1 MWLWILIGLNIIAK
15 VHGFPNGFLQE
26 PCTGNSMTPEH
37 RRRNGVLY
45 DPQNTKSPFEL
56 SCDQPKHEGD
66 PTTVVLR
73 GIQKATRFKGFMVQA
88 HETSGLPVGKFI
100 LLNPSMTRLLFCN
113 GLADSAV
120 INSNNQKKSL
130 LKVNWTAQ
138 GADGDINFRATFL
151 ESFNTFWEQVEGKG
165 CQTTTP
171 TPSTQPST
179 TTSTELSTP
188 TSTELSTT
196 TSTELSTTSTELST
210 TISTTKS
217 NTTEASMTTQQE
229 AVTFNLLEGAGVVV
243 IIADSFLV
251 VLKMALS
258 NIFITALH
266 NSPFSRCLNKWS
278 QISCSLLCAALEI
291 SAVVLLCVAEPIKV
305 TLVALVC
312 VAIVINF
319 IELVIVCLPIGPSHE
334 LKEICDHAAKV
345 CAVIHQIFTTA
356 VIFVGVSD
364 NCRKNWLLK
373 VMVAF
378 TLFILLSAIWLFVS
392 STQRKAILG
401 RSKLGSL
408 QKSERGKQQGKV
420 KKLSRAEVMVTAVSV
435 IFTFGNLCFS
445 VAVAVG
451 IFGYQQE

>member
-15 VHGFPNGFLQE
+15 VHGFSNGVFQQ
-26 PCTGNSMTPEH
+26 PCHSMLPEH
-37 RRRNGVLY
+37 RRRDGVLHA
-45 DPQNTKSPFEL
+45 PQNTKPPFEL
-56 SCDQPKHEGD
+56 SCDKPENEGG
-66 PTTVVLR
+66 PITVSLR
-73 GIQKATRFKGFMVQA
+73 STQTATQFRGFMVEA
-88 HETSGLPVGKFI
+88 RDTSGRPVGKFI
-100 LLNPSMTRLLFCN
+100 LLDPSMTRLLFCN

-120 INSNNQKKSL
+120 INSNNQKKSW
-130 LKVNWTAQ
+130 LKVNWMAQ
-138 GADGDINFRATFL
+138 GADVDVTFRATFV
-151 ESFNTFWEQVEGKG
+151 ETFDTFWEPVDAKG

-179 TTSTELSTP
+179 TTSTELST
-188 TSTELSTT
+188 TISTELSTT
-196 TSTELSTTSTELST
+196 ISTVLSTTISTELST

-217 NTTEASMTTQQE
+217 NTAESSMTTQQ
-229 AVTFNLLEGAGVVV
+229 VFVICNLLEGAGIVA
-243 IIADSFLV
+243 IIVDSFLV

-266 NSPFSRCLNKWS
+266 NSPFSHCLNKWS

-345 CAVIHQIFTTA
+345 FSVIHQIFTIA

-378 TLFILLSAIWLFVS
+378 TLFILLYAIWLFVS

-408 QKSERGKQQGKV
+408 QNSERGKQQGKV
-420 KKLSRAEVMVTAVSV
+420 KLSGAEVIVTAVSV

-451 IFGYQQE
+451 IFECQQE